1 MGVGGGGIYYGGD
14 YSKYNGTLNLEWAM
28 TLLFRIVQSYSLC
41 GDVGDV
47 YFNNI
52 FTQILVI

>member
-1 MGVGGGGIYYGGD
+1 MMGGIIA
-14 YSKYNGTLNLEWAM
+14 NTTVTLNLEWAM
-28 TLLFRIVQSYSLC
+28 TLLFRIVHSYSLC